1 MEPFGRSPECN
12 KVLPFHEEIQQVL
25 YPQCGLMKCVCCWGA
40 GVGGEGKVVVVGFPA
55 KGGESVN
62 TCAVICFFQLLH

>member
-12 KVLPFHEEIQQVL
+12 KMLSFHEEIQQVL
-25 YPQCGLMKCVCCWGA
+25 YPQCGLMKWVCCWG
-40 GVGGEGKVVVVGFPA
+40 GGGGGQVVGGFPA

-62 TCAVICFFQLLH
+62 TCVVICFFQLLH